1 MVRTPKQQRAKT
13 TVDAII
19 EAAFICVAERGSSD
33 TTTRHIADTAG
44 VGVGSVYEY
53 FTDKEMIFEAMN
65 QRFVKE
71 VVGMIMSNTSALSKK
86 NSDEVIREL
95 LSKLKEF
102 LCKNDELYLK
112 LIRQTNSFDLR
123 HYIEPVEKALRELL
137 MAYVMNHPEGVRV
150 RNIPAASYTFIYGG
164 IFSIVNL
171 LSDPAPP
178 VSFDELAD
186 GLANIIGHYVSKEL
200 EIAAQS
206 S

>member
-19 EAAFICVAERGSSD
+19 DASFICVAKRGSSD

-44 VGVGSVYEY
+44 VGVGSLYEY

-71 VVGMIMSNTSALSKK
+71 VVSMIMSNTPILSKK

-102 LCKNDELYLK
+102 LCKNDERYLK
-112 LIRQTNSFDLR
+112 IIRQTNSFDLR
-123 HYIEPVEKALRELL
+123 HYIEPIEKALRELL
-137 MAYVMNHPEGVRV
+137 MAYVMNHPEGVKV

-178 VSFDELAD
+178 ITFDELAD